1 MMISRTLSMVSIF
14 QNSYQS
20 AMVWIETLNE
30 RYFLNKS
37 LIWFRIPTLY
47 RIFKKTWQSVWIL
60 KQSKCISNT
69 SDSSSLCS
77 STSPL
82 HNHHEKNE
90 NSSAKIINYNIWLTV
105 TSHTVRL
112 MQLRNG
118 HAHSK
123 KHIKLICKLQ
133 KGNIHFSVKS
143 TKKNYIQFK

>member
-1 MMISRTLSMVSIF
+1 MISRTLSMVSIF

-47 RIFKKTWQSVWIL
+47 RIFEKTWQSVWIL

-112 MQLRNG
+112 MHLANLQITKGQYSLQREING
-118 HAHSK
+118 K
-123 KHIKLICKLQ
+123 KITYNSNSAI
-133 KGNIHFSVKS
+133 I
-143 TKKNYIQFK
+143 TTAA